1 MQEGK
6 GLSTY
11 QKTENMKVYTKKGD
25 TGETSLIGG
34 TRVKKSNIR
43 IDAYGTVDELNSFIG
58 LIRDSSKDKFKD
70 VELAGIQD
78 KLFTLGSDLATDKS
92 KSKMDNPILKE
103 EDVLVLENSMDE
115 MDNDLEPLKNFIIP
129 GGDLCSSF
137 CHVARCV
144 CRRAER
150 IAIELNEKEELDPL
164 ILKYLNRL
172 SDYLFILA
180 RAYTNKHGG
189 SESLWKTRN

>member
-1 MQEGK
+1 MFHK
-6 GLSTY
+6 GIHIYFTV
-11 QKTENMKVYTKKGD
+11 MKVYTRKGD
-25 TGETSLIGG
+25 AGETSLIGG

-58 LIRDSSKDKFKD
+58 VIRDSASDKFKD
-70 VELAGIQD
+70 TELQDIQD
-78 KLFTLGSDLATDKS
+78 SLFTLGADLATDKA
-92 KSKMDNPILKE
+92 KSKMDNPVITE
-103 EDVLVLENSMDE
+103 EDIMRLEESIDAMDQE
-115 MDNDLEPLKNFIIP
+115 LEPLKNFIIP
-129 GGDLCSSF
+129 GGDLTSSY

-150 IAIELNEKEELDPL
+150 IAIELNDQEEVDQK

-180 RAYTNKHGG
+180 RAYTVKHKGV
-189 SESLWKTRN
+189 ETLWKTRN